1 MNRQKGVWITILCI
15 LVIGVSVTKMT
26 RSFISSGT
34 LETVA
39 FEAGAGEPA
48 EETRMAPAE
57 MAAPGPSAA
66 GGTAAKRAAAQNGG
80 NAVKNDRVAVPDTE
94 NGGAADAAG
103 SAETK
108 AASDSGPGPAG
119 AVPEMAAAE
128 AAKTLPDGEETAGGV
143 PQAAMFQAAPE
154 DGTVPG
160 EAGEES
166 AAEDKAAVPDEN
178 TAVQETVKSP
188 LDPAAPGLRPTVTE
202 TGKETAPAANTAE
215 EYRKRLDQTDSQIVQ
230 YRGTT
235 NDSSATAL
243 YMAAEYAWGLWD
255 NELNTL
261 YSILRS
267 KMSSEEVESLKQE
280 ELEWIKERDAASEKA
295 ASKANSQVARNTAYL
310 EAASKETRSRCY
322 ELLDEYGDVLER
334 E

>member
-26 RSFISSGT
+26 RNFISSGT

-48 EETRMAPAE
+48 EETRMAPTE
-57 MAAPGPSAA
+57 MASPRSAAA

-80 NAVKNDRVAVPDTE
+80 NAAKNEQAAVPDSE
-94 NGGAADAAG
+94 NSKAADTAG

-128 AAKTLPDGEETAGGV
+128 AAETLAEGEKTDGGV

-154 DGTVPG
+154 
-160 EAGEES
+160 AGAVEES
-166 AAEDKAAVPDEN
+166 AAEDRAAVPDEN
-178 TAVQETVKSP
+178 TVVQETVKSP
-188 LDPAAPGLRPTVTE
+188 LDPAAPGIRPTVPE
-202 TGKETAPAANTAE
+202 TGKETAAVYTEE
-215 EYRKRLDQTDSQIVQ
+215 EYKKRLDQTDSQIVQ
-230 YRGTT
+230 YRGNTS
-235 NDSSATAL
+235 DSSATAL

-267 KMSSEEVESLKQE
+267 RMSSEEMESLKQE

-295 ASKANSQVARNTAYL
+295 ASKTNSQAARNTAYL

-322 ELLDEYGDVLER
+322 ELLEEYGDILER